1 MRMPS
6 KIFFNGVL
14 AYEIGTPT
22 KQKQSA
28 GVPLEGKIYPYIVP
42 EDGVVEVIIE
52 VGNCGI
58 GGIRT
63 MPGFT
68 LTSNLPYP
76 YAIFLDQYNMAF
88 AAIMIVIFLFSFL
101 SLALPKT
108 NNGLVMMVCSFF
120 LIYITSVDTPFYIKE
135 LGFNYRNSVLDM
147 MLNAA
152 SIFITCITYSFY
164 LKKQKIIKFSKL
176 KLLIYSIL
184 GILFLASFPF
194 TYNTY
199 YAFISYGF
207 ISLVAIDIIINVFI
221 TYTKKDNAVNLL
233 NLLCVSSFYSL
244 LNFSMIG
251 STGILI
257 FDLTTFYQTI
267 SLFLIVFFMIVYLIS
282 INNVKKEVT
291 KNNEIQEQISLLYS
305 RSLINCMNINE
316 INNGLSTIKNE
327 FEKSVEE
334 GMYTTYLF
342 STSLRNEI
350 NGLDYYLLPFDIESK
365 KLLDKIA
372 FKNIETKKNINVIFD
387 VEETNYLI
395 PSTFFSE
402 IIDEV
407 YFNVNNDDDIFIT
420 LTKKKKTHLEIQVNS
435 YRKNKI
441 PIIDNL
447 IKRMDL
453 LNWNLSIK
461 ENSDSTI
468 YELES
473 R

>member
-1 MRMPS
+1 
-6 KIFFNGVL
+6 
-14 AYEIGTPT
+14 
-22 KQKQSA
+22 
-28 GVPLEGKIYPYIVP
+28 
-42 EDGVVEVIIE
+42 
-52 VGNCGI
+52 
-58 GGIRT
+58 
-63 MPGFT
+63 
-68 LTSNLPYP
+68 
-76 YAIFLDQYNMAF
+76 
-88 AAIMIVIFLFSFL
+88 
-101 SLALPKT
+101 
-108 NNGLVMMVCSFF
+108 
-120 LIYITSVDTPFYIKE
+120 
-135 LGFNYRNSVLDM
+135 
-147 MLNAA
+147 
-152 SIFITCITYSFY
+152 
-164 LKKQKIIKFSKL
+164 
-176 KLLIYSIL
+176 
-184 GILFLASFPF
+184 
-194 TYNTY
+194 
-199 YAFISYGF
+199 
-207 ISLVAIDIIINVFI
+207 
-221 TYTKKDNAVNLL
+221 
-233 NLLCVSSFYSL
+233 
-244 LNFSMIG
+244 
-251 STGILI
+251 
-257 FDLTTFYQTI
+257 
-267 SLFLIVFFMIVYLIS
+267 MIVYLIS

-291 KNNEIQEQISLLYS
+291 KNNQIQEQISLLYS

-334 GMYTTYLF
+334 GMFTTYLF

>member
-1 MRMPS
+1 
-6 KIFFNGVL
+6 
-14 AYEIGTPT
+14 
-22 KQKQSA
+22 
-28 GVPLEGKIYPYIVP
+28 
-42 EDGVVEVIIE
+42 
-52 VGNCGI
+52 
-58 GGIRT
+58 
-63 MPGFT
+63 
-68 LTSNLPYP
+68 
-76 YAIFLDQYNMAF
+76 
-88 AAIMIVIFLFSFL
+88 
-101 SLALPKT
+101 
-108 NNGLVMMVCSFF
+108 
-120 LIYITSVDTPFYIKE
+120 
-135 LGFNYRNSVLDM
+135 
-147 MLNAA
+147 
-152 SIFITCITYSFY
+152 
-164 LKKQKIIKFSKL
+164 
-176 KLLIYSIL
+176 
-184 GILFLASFPF
+184 
-194 TYNTY
+194 
-199 YAFISYGF
+199 
-207 ISLVAIDIIINVFI
+207 
-221 TYTKKDNAVNLL
+221 
-233 NLLCVSSFYSL
+233 
-244 LNFSMIG
+244 
-251 STGILI
+251 
-257 FDLTTFYQTI
+257 
-267 SLFLIVFFMIVYLIS
+267 
-282 INNVKKEVT
+282 
-291 KNNEIQEQISLLYS
+291 
-305 RSLINCMNINE
+305 MNIDE